1 MSNVLFLDRDGVVNI
16 DHGYVYKPQEFEFVP
31 GVFEACKAFA
41 DAGYKIVIVTNQSG
55 IGRGYYSEQDFSK
68 LTEWM
73 KGEFLRHGVAI
84 LDVYFCPHHPTKAEP
99 AYLQECNC
107 RKPAPGMLLQ
117 AIKEHQIDPS
127 QSIMVGD
134 KLGDLIAAERA
145 NIATRVLVR
154 SGQSY
159 AESTEQHA
167 DIVCESLAD
176 LPALI
181 LQS

>member
-1 MSNVLFLDRDGVVNI
+1 MSKVLFLDRDGVVNA
-16 DHGYVYKPQEFEFVP
+16 DHGYVYKPDEFEFLP
-31 GVFEACKAFA
+31 GVFDACKKFI
-41 DAGYKIVIVTNQSG
+41 DAGYEIVIVTNQSG
-55 IGRGYYSEQDFSK
+55 IGRGYYSEQDFLN
-68 LTEWM
+68 LTDWM
-73 KGEFLRHGVAI
+73 KAEFMRHDVPI

-99 AYLQECNC
+99 AYLQDCHC

-117 AIKEHQIDPS
+117 AIEEHSITPS

-134 KLGDLIAAERA
+134 KLGDLIAAERVQ
-145 NIATRVLVR
+145 IATRVLVR

-167 DIVCESLAD
+167 DYVCESLAD

>member
-1 MSNVLFLDRDGVVNI
+1 MSKVLFLDRDGVVNI
-16 DHGYVYKPQEFEFVP
+16 DHGYVYKPEEFEFVP
-31 GVFEACKAFA
+31 GVFEACKAFS
-41 DAGYKIVIVTNQSG
+41 DAGYKIVVVTNQSG
-55 IGRGYYSEQDFSK
+55 IGRGYYSEQDFYN

-73 KGEFLRHGVAI
+73 KGEFLRHSVTI
-84 LDVYFCPHHPTKAEP
+84 LDVYFCPHHPSKAEP

-117 AIKEHQIDPS
+117 AVTEHNIDIS
-127 QSIMVGD
+127 QSGD

-167 DIVCESLAD
+167 DVVCESLAE